1 MELLSF
7 RIRIVL
13 YFAVR
18 YYYRG
23 GLGMS
28 PFMEDLHFEFENM
41 SVRLVATRNIPSMET
56 AGIRIEE
63 TEAGK
68 ELMVNLWV
76 AWELVEATLARF
88 SDDGVG
94 NEEWTQIHYRER
106 FQPLGRPSPLPEK
119 FYSRVHLTFSR
130 LMKEARGDA
139 TRLENLNRLRGMFRD
154 ILESRIDRVVKL
166 ASAEAAASARP
177 LQPEEVT
184 LYGELFNEISSWR
197 KEMRRLEAR

>member
-1 MELLSF
+1 
-7 RIRIVL
+7 
-13 YFAVR
+13 
-18 YYYRG
+18 
-23 GLGMS
+23 MS